1 LISSD
6 DTEALDRFEELLRI
20 AAGPAGFAPQRQIT
34 VFYLKY
40 AKAEVANTLLQEVLK
55 GPGADSGGGTLLG
68 DVTSNLLGGGLIGGL
83 MGSLAG
89 GTSDGETSTL
99 QGTGLITVVPDPRLN
114 ALIVE
119 ANEVDLQFVEQLLR
133 VIDRESS
140 ITDIETIGVPR
151 LIPVVY
157 NSAEEI
163 AGVVRQVY
171 ADRIATSGGQQ
182 RQPSPEDLIRALRGQ
197 RGGGQESRGEVQ
209 KMTVGVDARSNAL
222 IITAPEP
229 LFRQVETLVQ
239 QIDQPGSPDTDFVLI
254 QPIKVSDPEVVK
266 EALGSLM
273 TTPTTSRTSSSQQSS
288 SSRPSSSDMEQRMEF
303 FRRLRESG
311 GFGGGSPGGF
321 GGGPPGGFGGRP
333 SGGFG
338 GGSPGGFGGSSRPTT
353 SAPSRG
359 GTTSGRSSRGR

>member
-1 LISSD
+1 
-6 DTEALDRFEELLRI
+6 
-20 AAGPAGFAPQRQIT
+20 

-40 AKAEVANTLLQEVLK
+40 AKAEVANTLLQEVLT

-83 MGSLAG
+83 LGGLAG

-140 ITDIETIGVPR
+140 ITDIETVGVPR
-151 LIPVVY
+151 LIPVIY

-171 ADRIATSGGQQ
+171 ADRIATSSGQQ

-197 RGGGQESRGEVQ
+197 RGGAGQESRGEIQ
-209 KMTVGVDARSNAL
+209 KMTVGVDPRSNSV

-288 SSRPSSSDMEQRMEF
+288 SSRPSPSSSDMEQRMEF

-311 GFGGGSPGGF
+311 GFGGGPPGGF
-321 GGGPPGGFGGRP
+321 GGGPPGGFGGGP
-333 SGGFG
+333 P
-338 GGSPGGFGGSSRPTT
+338 GGSGGSSRPTM

-359 GTTSGRSSRGR
+359 GTSSGRSSRGR